1 MLVISN
7 FLVPLHPIFGGL
19 SVGLLNGDHKNRA
32 LKRAWCAEIW
42 KISTEHRNGFVK
54 DITAWTVYVLH
65 FDRYFQNLRHPQRIR
80 SMPFRHSIGSIILC
94 SSAVPFLV
102 YGLRVL
108 KESIEKEDYI
118 L

>member
-1 MLVISN
+1 M
-7 FLVPLHPIFGGL
+7 
-19 SVGLLNGDHKNRA
+19 
-32 LKRAWCAEIW
+32 
-42 KISTEHRNGFVK
+42 
-54 DITAWTVYVLH
+54 LH

-80 SMPFRHSIGSIILC
+80 FMPFRHSIGSIILC